1 MRSTWRGGF
10 GRLSARI
17 CGKRPF
23 GFKGRVVLA
32 VLLKSTQ
39 NAVKTVKA
47 GEGGRKGEK
56 RKSAD

>member
-23 GFKGRVVLA
+23 GFRGRVVLA

-39 NAVKTVKA
+39 KAVRTVEA
-47 GEGGRKGEK
+47 GGWEGEGEK
-56 RKSAD
+56 MSAD